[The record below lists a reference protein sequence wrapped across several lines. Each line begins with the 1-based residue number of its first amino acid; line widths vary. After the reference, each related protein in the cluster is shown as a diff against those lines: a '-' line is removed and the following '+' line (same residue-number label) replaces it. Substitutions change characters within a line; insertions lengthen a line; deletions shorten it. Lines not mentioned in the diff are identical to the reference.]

1 MITIK
6 SLGSS
11 SAGNSY
17 LITDEK
23 TELLL
28 EAGLKYKDIQR
39 ALAFRVSRLAG
50 CLLSHE
56 HKDHSL
62 SVPNLIKSGIDIYT
76 SKGTAESVGIAGS
89 HRVKVVRPQERFS
102 IGTWTILPF
111 ETEHDAAEPLGF
123 LIANQDGDKLL
134 FATDTFYLR
143 YRFTG
148 LTHIMVECNYSMD
161 ILNANIAADRMPAV
175 LKSRLLKSHFSLE
188 HVKDF
193 LQVNDLSRVQEIHLL
208 HLSDGNSDEERFKRE
223 IAELTGLPVYVA
235 GR

>member
-1 MITIK
+1 MITIT

-11 SAGNSY
+11 SAGNAY
-17 LITDEK
+17 RITDGK

-62 SVPNLIKSGIDIYT
+62 SVANLIKSGIDIYT
-76 SKGTAESVGIAGS
+76 SKGTAEAVGIAGS
-89 HRVKVVRPQERFS
+89 HRVKTVRPQERFV

-123 LIANQDGDKLL
+123 LLANQDGDKLL

-143 YRFTG
+143 YRFAG
-148 LTHIMVECNYSMD
+148 LTHIMVECNYSTD
-161 ILNANIAADRMPAV
+161 ILNENIAADRMPAV
-175 LKSRLLKSHFSLE
+175 LKNRLLKSHFSLE

-193 LQVNDLSRVQEIHLL
+193 LIANDLSRVEEIHLL
-208 HLSDGNSDEERFKRE
+208 HLSDGNSDEERFKYE